1 MQKIYVIITKLTA
14 INKDG
19 HEELL
24 GTFTTDFA
32 YRSRENAYKA
42 VLNLKQEHIN
52 NIGYEATRSDF
63 EVVKNASGI
72 KYIVNFEIKEY
83 YLSDY
88 EKVD

>member
-1 MQKIYVIITKLTA
+1 MKKIYVVYTKLTA
-14 INKDG
+14 ITKGD

-24 GTFTTDFA
+24 DILSSDFA

-42 VLNLKQEHIN
+42 VLGLKQDYIDSLD
-52 NIGYEATRSDF
+52 YKATRSDF
-63 EVVKNASGI
+63 EVVKNANGI
-72 KYIVNFEIKEY
+72 KYIVNFKIKEY